1 MITDKVAFLGPQ
13 GTFSHQAASLLSD
26 DLVSYCSIQS
36 VMAAVEREE
45 CVYGLVPIE
54 NSIEGPVSL
63 TLDSLIHNFDLK
75 IKNEIIIPI
84 NHNLL
89 AAKDM
94 SVDEIENVY
103 SHSQAAREMSVED
116 VSDVYSHSQAL
127 GQCQPYLE
135 RNNITAHYTLSTAAA
150 AKKVAET
157 GEGAAIG
164 TLKAAELYGLKV
176 IDTNIQE
183 NFNNQ
188 TRFVVLDKEDSPIT
202 GNDKTSISF
211 SLFEDKPGGLYEILS
226 YFVEA
231 DINLTKVESRP
242 SKEGLGHYIFFIDLE
257 GHRLDENISPILETL
272 DEITD
277 FFKVLGSYPVY
288 YECIFD

>member
-1 MITDKVAFLGPQ
+1 MLFYLGGVKLEKVAFLGPK
-13 GTFSHQAASLLSD
+13 GTFSHEAASLVSD
-26 DLVSYCSIQS
+26 NLVSYCSIQS
-36 VMAAVEREE
+36 VMHAVESGE
-45 CVYGLVPIE
+45 CIQGIVPIE

-75 IKNEIIIPI
+75 IKNEIVIPI

-89 AAKDM
+89 AASDIN
-94 SVDEIENVY
+94 VDDVEN
-103 SHSQAAREMSVED
+103 
-116 VSDVYSHSQAL
+116 VYSHSQAL

-135 RNNITAHYTLSTAAA
+135 RHNITPHYTLSTAAA
-150 AKKVAET
+150 AKKVSET

-164 TLKAAELYGLKV
+164 TLKAAELYNLKV

-188 TRFVVLDKEDSPIT
+188 TRFIVLDFEDSPIT

-211 SLFEDKPGGLYEILS
+211 SLFEDKPGGLYELLEI
-226 YFVEA
+226 FAKEN
-231 DINLTKVESRP
+231 INLTKIESRP

-257 GHRLDENISPILETL
+257 GHRLDKNIAKILENIENKTS
-272 DEITD
+272 
-277 FFKVLGSYPVY
+277 FFKILGSYPFY
-288 YECIFD
+288 SQNLFK

>member
-1 MITDKVAFLGPQ
+1 MISDKVAFLGPQ
-13 GTFSHQAASLLSD
+13 GTFSHQAASLLSEN
-26 DLVSYCSIQS
+26 LVSYCSIQS
-36 VMAAVEREE
+36 VMSAVEREE

-89 AAKDM
+89 
-94 SVDEIENVY
+94 
-103 SHSQAAREMSVED
+103 AAREMSVED

-231 DINLTKVESRP
+231 NINLTKVESRP

-288 YECIFD
+288 YEGIFDKSFF

>member
-1 MITDKVAFLGPQ
+1 MVKDKVAFLGPQ
-13 GTFSHQAASLLSD
+13 GTFSHEAASLLSD
-26 DLVSYCSIQS
+26 NLISYCSIQS
-36 VMAAVEREE
+36 VMSAVEEEE
-45 CVYGLVPIE
+45 CRYGLVPIE

-75 IKNEIIIPI
+75 IRNEIIIPI

-89 AAKDM
+89 AASDV
-94 SVDEIENVY
+94 SVDEIEN
-103 SHSQAAREMSVED
+103 
-116 VSDVYSHSQAL
+116 VYSHSQAL

-135 RNNITAHYTLSTAAA
+135 RHNMVAHYTLSTAAA
-150 AKKVAET
+150 ARHVAET
-157 GEGAAIG
+157 GEDAAIG

-183 NFNNQ
+183 NYNNE

-211 SLFEDKPGGLYEILS
+211 SLFEDKPGGLYELLG
-226 YFVEA
+226 YFASEN
-231 DINLTKVESRP
+231 INLTKIESRP
-242 SKEGLGHYIFFIDLE
+242 SKEGLGHYIFFVDLE
-257 GHRLDENISPILETL
+257 GHRLDENIAKILHNLENNTS
-272 DEITD
+272 

-288 YECIFD
+288 SKDLFD

>member
-1 MITDKVAFLGPQ
+1 LLFYLGGVKLEKVAFLGPK
-13 GTFSHQAASLLSD
+13 GTFSHEAASLVSD
-26 DLVSYCSIQS
+26 NLVSYCSIQS
-36 VMAAVEREE
+36 VMHAVESGE
-45 CVYGLVPIE
+45 CIQGIVPIE

-75 IKNEIIIPI
+75 IKNEIVIPI

-89 AAKDM
+89 AASDIN
-94 SVDEIENVY
+94 VDDVEN
-103 SHSQAAREMSVED
+103 
-116 VSDVYSHSQAL
+116 VYSHSQAL

-135 RNNITAHYTLSTAAA
+135 RHNITPHYTLSTAAA
-150 AKKVAET
+150 AKKVSET

-164 TLKAAELYGLKV
+164 TLKAAELYNLKV

-188 TRFVVLDKEDSPIT
+188 TRFIVLDFEDSPIT

-211 SLFEDKPGGLYEILS
+211 SLFEDKPGGLYELLEI
-226 YFVEA
+226 FAKEN
-231 DINLTKVESRP
+231 INLTKIESRP

-257 GHRLDENISPILETL
+257 GHRLDKNIAKILENIENKTS
-272 DEITD
+272 
-277 FFKVLGSYPVY
+277 FFKILGSYPFY
-288 YECIFD
+288 SQNLFK

>member
-1 MITDKVAFLGPQ
+1 MISDKVAFLGPQ

-26 DLVSYCSIQS
+26 NLVSYCSIQS
-36 VMAAVEREE
+36 VMSAVEREE

-89 AAKDM
+89 AA
-94 SVDEIENVY
+94 
-103 SHSQAAREMSVED
+103 REMSVEE
-116 VSDVYSHSQAL
+116 VNDVYSHSQAL

-257 GHRLDENISPILETL
+257 GHRLDENISSILETL

-288 YECIFD
+288 YEGIFD

>member
-1 MITDKVAFLGPQ
+1 MISDKVAFLGPQ

-26 DLVSYCSIQS
+26 NLVSYCSIQS
-36 VMAAVEREE
+36 VMSAVEREE

-89 AAKDM
+89 AA
-94 SVDEIENVY
+94 
-103 SHSQAAREMSVED
+103 REMSVEE
-116 VSDVYSHSQAL
+116 VNDVYSHSQAL

-231 DINLTKVESRP
+231 NINLTKVESRP

-288 YECIFD
+288 YEGIFD

>member
-1 MITDKVAFLGPQ
+1 MIHEKVAFLGPQ
-13 GTFSHQAASLLSD
+13 GTFSHEAASLVSD
-26 DLVSYCSIQS
+26 DLISYCSIPTVMSS
-36 VMAAVEREE
+36 VESGE
-45 CVYGLVPIE
+45 CVCGIVPIE

-89 AAKDM
+89 AASDVT
-94 SVDEIENVY
+94 VDEIENVY
-103 SHSQAAREMSVED
+103 SHSQAI
-116 VSDVYSHSQAL
+116 

-135 RNNITAHYTLSTAAA
+135 RNNLTAHYSLSTAAA
-150 AKKVAET
+150 AKRVAET
-157 GEGAAIG
+157 GEDAAIG
-164 TLKAAELYGLKV
+164 TLKAAELYNLKV

-226 YFVEA
+226 IFAEEN
-231 DINLTKVESRP
+231 INLTKIESRP
-242 SKEGLGHYIFFIDLE
+242 SKEGLGHYIFFIDME
-257 GHRLDENISPILETL
+257 GHRLDENISRILNELESNTS
-272 DEITD
+272 

-288 YECIFD
+288 SEDLFK

>member
-1 MITDKVAFLGPQ
+1 MHEKVAFLGPQ
-13 GTFSHQAASLLSD
+13 GTFSHEAASLVSD
-26 DLVSYCSIQS
+26 DLISYCSIPTVMSS
-36 VMAAVEREE
+36 VESGE
-45 CVYGLVPIE
+45 CVCGIVPIE

-89 AAKDM
+89 AASDVT
-94 SVDEIENVY
+94 VDEIENVY
-103 SHSQAAREMSVED
+103 SHSQAI
-116 VSDVYSHSQAL
+116 

-135 RNNITAHYTLSTAAA
+135 RNNLTAHYSLSTAAA
-150 AKKVAET
+150 AKRVAET
-157 GEGAAIG
+157 GEDAAIG
-164 TLKAAELYGLKV
+164 TLKAAELYNLKV

-226 YFVEA
+226 IFAEEN
-231 DINLTKVESRP
+231 INLTKIESRP
-242 SKEGLGHYIFFIDLE
+242 SKEGLGHYIFFIDME
-257 GHRLDENISPILETL
+257 GHRLDENISRILNELESNTS
-272 DEITD
+272 

-288 YECIFD
+288 SEDLFK

>member
-1 MITDKVAFLGPQ
+1 MIHDKVAFLGPQ
-13 GTFSHQAASLLSD
+13 GTFSHEAASMVSD
-26 DLVSYCSIQS
+26 NLVSYCSIQS
-36 VMAAVEREE
+36 VMSAVESGE
-45 CVYGLVPIE
+45 CVLGIVPIE

-89 AAKDM
+89 AAQDI

-103 SHSQAAREMSVED
+103 SHA
-116 VSDVYSHSQAL
+116 QAL
-127 GQCQPYLE
+127 GQCQQYLE
-135 RNNITAHYTLSTAAA
+135 RHNMTAHYSLSTAAA
-150 AKKVAET
+150 AKQVAET
-157 GEGAAIG
+157 GRDAAIG

-183 NFNNQ
+183 KFNNQ
-188 TRFVVLDKEDSPIT
+188 TRFIVLDSEDSPQS

-211 SLFEDKPGGLYEILS
+211 SLFVDKPGGLYELLGL
-226 YFVEA
+226 FAEEN
-231 DINLTKVESRP
+231 INLTKIESRP

-257 GHRLDENISPILETL
+257 GHRLDENISGILKSL
-272 DEITD
+272 DEKTS
-277 FFKVLGSYPVY
+277 FFKILGSYPVY
-288 YECIFD
+288 SRDLFD

>member
-1 MITDKVAFLGPQ
+1 MHDKVAFLGPQ
-13 GTFSHQAASLLSD
+13 GTFSHEAASMVSD
-26 DLVSYCSIQS
+26 NLVSYCSIQS
-36 VMAAVEREE
+36 VMRAVESGE
-45 CVYGLVPIE
+45 CVLGIVPIE

-89 AAKDM
+89 AAQDI

-103 SHSQAAREMSVED
+103 SHA
-116 VSDVYSHSQAL
+116 QAL
-127 GQCQPYLE
+127 GQCQQYLE
-135 RNNITAHYTLSTAAA
+135 RHNMTAHYSLSTAAA
-150 AKKVAET
+150 AKQVAET
-157 GEGAAIG
+157 GKDAAIG

-183 NFNNQ
+183 KFNNQ
-188 TRFVVLDKEDSPIT
+188 TRFIVLDSEDSHQS

-211 SLFEDKPGGLYEILS
+211 SLFVDKPGGLYELLGL
-226 YFVEA
+226 FAEEN
-231 DINLTKVESRP
+231 INLTKIESRP

-257 GHRLDENISPILETL
+257 GHRLDENISGILKSL
-272 DEITD
+272 DEKTS
-277 FFKVLGSYPVY
+277 FFKILGSYPVY
-288 YECIFD
+288 SRDLFD

>member
-1 MITDKVAFLGPQ
+1 MISDKVAFLGPQ

-36 VMAAVEREE
+36 VMSAVEREE

-89 AAKDM
+89 AA
-94 SVDEIENVY
+94 
-103 SHSQAAREMSVED
+103 REMSVEE
-116 VSDVYSHSQAL
+116 VNDVYSHSQAL

-257 GHRLDENISPILETL
+257 GHRLDENISSILETL

-288 YECIFD
+288 YEGIFD